1 MGRSSF
7 VRLAEVINKHQK
19 KRVVSV
25 TVKPTLT
32 DCSGTLWITD
42 LMLQEGMPVTGYT
55 PQTKDG
61 YLAKWSGDAENESF
75 AWYNGIVRSEATV
88 ILFNLG
94 NTSAGLDIHLYP
106 KSSLAAGS
114 VSFFQGVGGQRV
126 SFPNALKAEDD
137 LALLASTRE
146 CTKNGVP
153 EKKEGFYQY
162 SAAWDSHHNVKLEDG
177 KSARVLFEIQ
187 QMQDGGV
194 KF

>member
-1 MGRSSF
+1 MDRSSF
-7 VRLAEVINKHQK
+7 VRLAEVINKHQE

-42 LMLQEGMPVTGYT
+42 LMLQERMPVTGYT

-61 YLAKWSGDAENESF
+61 YLAKWDGDEENESIV
-75 AWYNGIVRSEATV
+75 WYNGVVRSEETV

-94 NTSAGLDIHLYP
+94 STSAGLDIHLYP
-106 KSSLAAGS
+106 KSDMAAGS
-114 VSFFQGVGGQRV
+114 VSLCQGVGGQKV

-137 LALLASTRE
+137 LALLASARE
-146 CTKNGVP
+146 CTKNGVA

-162 SAAWDSHHNVKLEDG
+162 SAAWDSKHKVTLEDG

>member
-7 VRLAEVINKHQK
+7 VRLAEVINKHQE

-55 PQTKDG
+55 PQTEDG
-61 YLAKWSGDAENESF
+61 YLAKWDGDDENESF

-94 NTSAGLDIHLYP
+94 STSAGLDIHLYP
-106 KSSLAAGS
+106 KSNLAAGS
-114 VSFFQGVGGQRV
+114 VSLSQGVGGQRV

-137 LALLASTRE
+137 LALLVSARE